1 MQINV
6 TFDSLDDMRAFVENI
21 FTTGEAPKPIGRA
34 AKQQAQ
40 AAQPAPTVQPALQ
53 VAPVSQPVPAAP
65 AMPQTQPPSQPVA
78 TTTPVQAPVSAPAP
92 QPVPTAAQ
100 SYTLD
105 ELAKAAM
112 TLMDTGRQAELQ
124 SLLASFGVEAL
135 PVLPKEQYGAFATAL
150 RGMGAQI

>member
-1 MQINV
+1 MKINV
-6 TFDSLDDMRAFVENI
+6 EFNSLEEI
-21 FTTGEAPKPIGRA
+21 TEFTKKVHIAYAKKAEAPVP
-34 AKQQAQ
+34 
-40 AAQPAPTVQPALQ
+40 AAQPAPTVQPAPQ
-53 VAPVSQPVPAAP
+53 PVHVAPAV
-65 AMPQTQPPSQPVA
+65 PQTQPPSQPVA
-78 TTTPVQAPVSAPAP
+78 SAAPVQASAPAP
-92 QPVPTAAQ
+92 QPVPTTAQ
-100 SYTLD
+100 SYTQD